1 MQRRFVFINMLLMIF
16 AVVLLVS
23 LGVVMLTSTGAYAQE
38 ARGDAN
44 FFLKRQLMW
53 LGAGVVFCVLAA
65 MLDYRWLERNWLW
78 LYGISAVLLVCC
90 FVPGIGKTLNGAKRW
105 IRVGVGDQGLQ
116 PSEIGKLAVLV
127 ALAAWYGRRETK
139 ANTLVSGFIIPLAG
153 VCGLVGL
160 IAPEVDLGTSS
171 LLMGTSL
178 LVMFVAGT
186 RIWCLTLLASGAG
199 AALWG
204 AIHFMS
210 ERQGRILAFLYP
222 EKYPDDAYQQMQ
234 GLIGLGSG
242 GIWGLGI
249 GNGRQKISYLPYA
262 HTDFIFPSVGEELGL
277 IATLGVSL
285 LYLLLAVSGT
295 VIATRASDRFGKLL
309 GFGIVT
315 LLALQAAIN
324 IGVVT
329 MVLPNKGLAL
339 PFISYGGSNL
349 AFCLAC
355 VGILISI
362 YRHGHGERP
371 DPEGAIFAAKIKRR
385 ETPRL

>member
-1 MQRRFVFINMLLMIF
+1 MLLMVF
-16 AVVLLVS
+16 AVVLLTS

-38 ARGDAN
+38 AHGDGL

-53 LGAGVVFCVLAA
+53 LGAGVILCVLAA
-65 MLDYRWLERNWLW
+65 MLDYKWFEKKWLW
-78 LYGISAVLLVCC
+78 LYAISAILLICC
-90 FVPGIGKTLNGAKRW
+90 FVPGVGKKINGARRW
-105 IRVGVGDQGLQ
+105 IKLGVGDQGLQ
-116 PSEIGKLAVLV
+116 PSEIAKLAVLV
-127 ALAAWYGRRETK
+127 ALAAWYARKETHSESF
-139 ANTLVSGFIIPLAG
+139 LRGFFLPLLG

-160 IAPEVDLGTSS
+160 IAPEVDLGTST
-171 LLMGTSL
+171 LLIGTSL

-186 RIWCLTLLASGAG
+186 RLWCLTLLAAAGGAG
-199 AALWG
+199 LWG
-204 AIHFMS
+204 AIHFMK
-210 ERQGRILAFLYP
+210 ERMGRVMAFLYP
-222 EKYPDDAYQQMQ
+222 EQFPADAYQQMQ

-262 HTDFIFPSVGEELGL
+262 HTDFIFPSIGEELGL
-277 IATLGVSL
+277 VATLAVSL
-285 LYLLLAVSGT
+285 LYLLLVVTGT
-295 VIATRASDRFGKLL
+295 VIATRARDRFGKLL
-309 GFGIVT
+309 GFGIVA
-315 LLALQAAIN
+315 LLTVQAAIN

-371 DPEGAIFAAKIKRR
+371 DPEGAVFASKIKRR
-385 ETPRL
+385 ETPRM

>member
-1 MQRRFVFINMLLMIF
+1 MQRKFVFANVLLMVF
-16 AVVLLVS
+16 AVVLVVS
-23 LGVVMLTSTGAYAQE
+23 LGIVMLTSTGAYAQE

-65 MLDYRWLERNWLW
+65 VVDYRWLEKKWLW
-78 LYGISAVLLVCC
+78 LYALSAILLVCC
-90 FVPGIGKTLNGAKRW
+90 FIPGIGKKLNGARRW
-105 IRVGVGDQGLQ
+105 IKLGVGDQGFQ
-116 PSEIGKLAVLV
+116 PSELAKLAVLV
-127 ALAAWYGRRETK
+127 ALAAWYARKETR
-139 ANTLVSGFIIPLAG
+139 ANSFLSGFVIPLLG

-160 IAPEVDLGTSS
+160 IAPEVDLGTST
-171 LLMGTSL
+171 LLLGTAL

-186 RIWCLTLLASGAG
+186 RIWCLGLLAAAGGAG
-199 AALWG
+199 LWG

-210 ERQGRILAFLYP
+210 ERMGRILAFLYP
-222 EKYPDDAYQQMQ
+222 EQYRDDAYQQMQ
-234 GLIGLGSG
+234 GLIGIGSG

-262 HTDFIFPSVGEELGL
+262 HTDFIFASVGEELGL
-277 IATLGVSL
+277 IATLAVSL
-285 LYLLLAVSGT
+285 LYLILAVTGT
-295 VIATRASDRFGKLL
+295 VIATRARDRFGKLL
-309 GFGIVT
+309 GFGIVS
-315 LLALQAAIN
+315 LLVLQAAIN
-324 IGVVT
+324 MGVVT

-349 AFCLAC
+349 AFCLGC

-371 DPEGAIFAAKIKRR
+371 DPEGAIFAAKIKKR
-385 ETPRL
+385 ETPRM